1 MQALIS
7 GHAQGLRALWQG
19 AVSRE
24 EKTCWSRNAFET
36 LRVPTASGQ
45 IEQLKGDSKSA
56 K

>member
-24 EKTCWSRNAFET
+24 EKTCWSRNLLET
-36 LRVPTASGQ
+36 PRVPSVNGRD
-45 IEQLKGDSKSA
+45 GNS
-56 K
+56 